1 MEGKEVAWPATYAPI
16 RVFILE
22 VKIRVGS
29 VCGSRI
35 CVGDIRVSKT
45 KGCNTYLRFV

>member
-22 VKIRVGS
+22 VKLGLGVY
-29 VCGSRI
+29 VAAE
-35 CVGDIRVSKT
+35 
-45 KGCNTYLRFV
+45 FVWEILGFLTPKDATHI